1 MSQGENLGSLLISD
15 GDIKIEVAKAVQ
27 RHVEGDLH
35 VDLSGN
41 SESRFCGD
49 LQQVR
54 RWRKRVVHGSYNR
67 YSDDSDMTMVTRS
80 YKEVVVGGVHQH
92 ASVEGESIIGGA
104 YVANHIGLFMR
115 ITAFADFMAWGGW
128 VEADAMRVELSMIGI
143 RSYMGYAH
151 AAVGKQ
157 ILAGNLFDDW
167 VNRTE
172 TFGSLNESHTMVTV
186 LPSGPGAVTEQ
197 NV

>member
-1 MSQGENLGSLLISD
+1 MSNDGNLLISD
-15 GDIKIEVAKAVQ
+15 GDVKIEVAKAVQ
-27 RHVEGDLH
+27 RHVDGDLH
-35 VDLSGN
+35 IDLKGS
-41 SESRFCGD
+41 SESLFCGD
-49 LQQVR
+49 LQTVR
-54 RWRKRVVHGSYNR
+54 KWRKRVVHGSYKR
-67 YSDDSDMTMVTRS
+67 HSGKSDMIMVTRK

-128 VEADAMRVELSMIGI
+128 AEVDAMRVELCMVGI

-151 AAVGKQ
+151 AAIGKQ

-167 VNRTE
+167 MNRTE
-172 TFGSLNESHTMVTV
+172 NFGSLNETHTKVTI
-186 LPSGPGAVTEQ
+186 LPSGPGALTEQ
-197 NV
+197 NN